1 MLCLRPAS
9 RTQALAFWG
18 RNSRCTG
25 AILRRKTGGSTVR
38 PWTEN
43 QTRTVNLL
51 FDIFAGVF
59 WHSDWARAAHLS
71 GVEISP
77 SFQKPSAWTLSIAA
91 PLPLPDILLTHNCGS
106 PPPIAGINPH
116 LRPPRH
122 TVCSPTMH
130 LSSESFPDTF
140 GLFSI
145 AYSSLPLRPPS
156 FQPASPRLFIGQ
168 FHLLRAFSF
177 WNSLN
182 FPPFFPSIHPKP
194 I

>member
-9 RTQALAFWG
+9 RAGTLAFWG
-18 RNSRCTG
+18 RCIG
-25 AILRRKTGGSTVR
+25 AVLRSKTGGSTAR
-38 PWTEN
+38 WTETR
-43 QTRTVNLL
+43 TRTVNLL
-51 FDIFAGVF
+51 FDIFRRSFLALG
-59 WHSDWARAAHLS
+59 S
-71 GVEISP
+71 GP
-77 SFQKPSAWTLSIAA
+77 SGSSFRRRNIALLPKKPSAWTLSISA

-130 LSSESFPDTF
+130 LSSETFPDTF

-145 AYSSLPLRPPS
+145 AYFSLPLRPPF

-168 FHLLRAFSF
+168 FHLLRAFLSGT
-177 WNSLN
+177 L
-182 FPPFFPSIHPKP
+182 
-194 I
+194 